1 MEKPVEMI
9 NSIKDMR
16 DFLVFVTELAEDA
29 KRHPDEWANQTISD
43 YLEQLAS
50 WVEDMS
56 QVDNKT
62 DWDKLDYK
70 SFAKMLYMGKI
81 YE

>member
-1 MEKPVEMI
+1 MENPVGKI
-9 NSIKDMR
+9 NSIKDMK
-16 DFLVFVTELAEDA
+16 DFLAFVTELAEDA
-29 KRHPDEWANQTISD
+29 DNHLEEWENKTIAD

-56 QVDNKT
+56 QVDNNT
-62 DWDKLDYK
+62 DWDRLDYK

>member
-1 MEKPVEMI
+1 MK
-9 NSIKDMR
+9 
-16 DFLVFVTELAEDA
+16 DFLAFVTELAEDA
-29 KRHPDEWANQTISD
+29 DNHLEEWENKTIAD

-56 QVDNKT
+56 QVDGKT

-70 SFAKMLYMGKI
+70 TFAKMLYMGKI